1 MADAANVIDSDEDD
15 LEFNFPQESEQAVTS
30 KDVNHVCPVCTMES
44 MYAQFVKKQS
54 MHGVVTRRTLQA
66 LQILFVIIVFQ
77 INTNKDNEK
86 FPM

>member
-1 MADAANVIDSDEDD
+1 MHSF
-15 LEFNFPQESEQAVTS
+15 L
-30 KDVNHVCPVCTMES
+30 
-44 MYAQFVKKQS
+44 KKQS

-66 LQILFVIIVFQ
+66 LQILFVIIAFQ